1 MVSLSRRRFLAYSG
15 FVGAAAAMPEPL
27 GAIAVPDPLQS
38 SPKSDAVSDIYHRVL
53 HLHTRWVEQ
62 QWDSGIKAYSG
73 ADFRFTAVLGNAVLL
88 TDRHYDAELAG
99 VARGTLLE
107 RTVATIR
114 RFAATN
120 RLAGGDEW
128 GKQLFW
134 DSTFELYFV
143 LAARL
148 LWAELDERTRTR
160 VAAIGS
166 GQAAYAFGLAYADD
180 PLSGDWTPNGAA
192 GGWAGD
198 TKLDEMGVYAQA
210 IAPGLAWG
218 KDDAALHERFAFWAS
233 NASGL
238 PTADRA
244 NLARLDGLLIK
255 ERNRAHNIHDTFIV
269 ENHETVNPHYQAEM
283 WRTAGRAAIHFMAAG
298 KPVPEVLLHQ
308 PNGQQLWRTL
318 RLLASDAGEPVMPMI
333 ADRYHLYGRDV
344 LPLAYLAQVIG
355 DRHAARAEADLAARL
370 EPYLRHDPEYRLA
383 KFSGEDKYEPE
394 ARAEIAISYLFH
406 RRRPRP
412 TSPVSSSEFFAR
424 ASGTRDFG
432 TVVGLTAHQSPAA
445 FAAAVTKTGY
455 VNLLWQP
462 RHDNWLV
469 DTRAAAF
476 LPASARNPEETWTRA
491 YDRLRDGV
499 DATATVLTFG
509 DNFAG
514 YATLPTGT
522 VVYASTG
529 VGTDEGPLTLFN
541 LDMPGVPGLTGRRTF
556 TSATG
561 TITLDGSA
569 GGGGD
574 GGVDELLFEPRTA
587 RYVRMQAR
595 SAANQYGYSLW
606 TFSVLDEAGADL
618 AQGALPAASSSDVSY
633 PAYNATDGNPETRW
647 AVDRTQRERQDSWFA
662 VDLGSPV
669 TVAGVR
675 LFWESAYAT
684 RYVIQTSMDAIGW
697 SDAVAVPAAHEIG
710 GGWVDIDGRAALV
723 THGTDRPITVTATGV
738 IAATGPASPVLIEGY
753 AHTDLDLPALS
764 RRRIPRTPPSLRA
777 SDADGYLTLFNLS
790 PDPVRGATVVIP
802 STRRLY
808 FGPQVVRRDGLAWS
822 VTQPAATGRVEA
834 PRFVVAGTPPIGTRF
849 EVAGSHRVTVTAPQG
864 QAVSLILG
872 AGAWSAP
879 VQLAAGKSR
888 TVVVPGGP
896 ATPTSDLARACTT
909 FPTSPLP
916 VGMTSPANAVDAD
929 PSTSWRPGPTGRMV
943 VDLGAVRSVSALRLT
958 WTRGARPPI
967 RVERSTDGVSY
978 PTVARVRK
986 PGRLTEIPLDTSAR
1000 YVAVVVDGWRRGDAE
1015 LVELTAL
1022 G

>member
-1 MVSLSRRRFLAYSG
+1 VSLSRRRFLAYGG
-15 FVGAAAAMPEPL
+15 FVGAAAAMPGPV
-27 GAIAVPDPLQS
+27 GAIAVPAVLPGA
-38 SPKSDAVSDIYHRVL
+38 PKSDPVAEIYHRVL
-53 HLHTRWVEQ
+53 HLHTRWVDQ
-62 QWDSGIKAYSG
+62 QWDPEIKAYSA
-73 ADFRFTAVLGNAVLL
+73 ADFRFTSVLGNAVLL
-88 TDRHYDAELAG
+88 TDRDYDAGLAG
-99 VARGTLLE
+99 ASRDALLE
-107 RTVATIR
+107 RTLATIK
-114 RFAATN
+114 RFASTT
-120 RLAGGDEW
+120 RLAGGSEW

-148 LWAELDERTRTR
+148 LWRELDERTRTR

-180 PLSGDWTPNGAA
+180 PLSGDWTPNGSA

-198 TKLDEMGVYAQA
+198 TKLEEMGVYAQA

-218 KDDAALHERFAFWAS
+218 KDDAALRERFAFWAS

-238 PTADRA
+238 PAADRA
-244 NLARLDGLLIK
+244 NLARLDGLLVK
-255 ERNRAHNIHDTFIV
+255 ERNRAHNLHDTFIV
-269 ENHETVNPHYQAEM
+269 ENHDTVNPHYQAEL
-283 WRTAGRAAIHFMAAG
+283 WRTAARSAIHFLAAG
-298 KPVPEVLLHQ
+298 KPVPEVLLHP

-344 LPLAYLAQVIG
+344 LPLAYLAQVTG
-355 DRHAARAEADLAARL
+355 DQDAARAEADLAARL
-370 EPYLRHDPEYRLA
+370 IPYLRHDPEYRLA

-394 ARAEIAISYLFH
+394 ARAELAISYLFH
-406 RRRPRP
+406 RRRARP
-412 TSPVSSSEFFAR
+412 TKPVSSAEFFAR
-424 ASGTRDFG
+424 AGGTRDFG
-432 TVVGLTAHQSPAA
+432 TDVGLTAHQSPDA
-445 FAAAVTKTGY
+445 FAAAVTKAGY

-491 YDRLRDGV
+491 FDRLRDGV
-499 DATATVLTFG
+499 DATAAVFTFG

-541 LDMPGVPGLTGRRTF
+541 MDMPGVPGLTGRRTF
-556 TSATG
+556 TGSTG
-561 TITLDGSA
+561 TITLDGSG

-587 RYVRMQAR
+587 RYVRMRGRA
-595 SAANQYGYSLW
+595 AANQYGYSLW
-606 TFSVLDEAGADL
+606 TFSVLDDAGADL

-647 AVDRTQRERQDSWFA
+647 AVDRTERGRQDSWFA

-675 LFWESAYAT
+675 LSWESAYGT

-697 SDAVAVPAAHEIG
+697 SDAVIVPQAHEIT
-710 GGWVDIDGRAALV
+710 GGWVDVDGRAALV

-753 AHTDLDLPALS
+753 ARHGLDLPALS
-764 RRRIPRTPPSLRA
+764 RRRLPRTPPALRA
-777 SDADGYLTLFNLS
+777 SDADGYLSLFNLS
-790 PDPVRGATVVIP
+790 SDPVRGATVIIP
-802 STRRLY
+802 SKRRLY
-808 FGPQVVRRDGLAWS
+808 LGAQVVRRDGLAWS
-822 VTQPAATGRVEA
+822 VTQPAATGRVEP
-834 PRFVVAGTPPIGTRF
+834 PRFVVSGQPPIGTRF
-849 EVAGSHRVTVTAPQG
+849 EVAGSHRITVTAPQA
-864 QAVSLILG
+864 QPVSLTLT
-872 AGAWSAP
+872 AGSWSAP
-879 VQLAAGKSR
+879 VRLPAGRSR
-888 TVVVPGGP
+888 TLIVPGGP
-896 ATPTSDLARACTT
+896 TTPTSDLARSRTT

-916 VGMTSPANAVDAD
+916 VGMSSPANAVDAD
-929 PSTSWRPGPTGRMV
+929 PATSWRPGPTGRMV
-943 VDLGAVRSVSALRLT
+943 VDLGAVRTLSALRLT
-958 WTRGARPPI
+958 WTRGVRPPI

-1000 YVAVVVDGWRRGDAE
+1000 YLALIVDGWRRGNAE
-1015 LVELTAL
+1015 LVELAAF